1 MYLYIYRMFYTKL
14 WIILIEKKNDLVLMS
29 ILYMLFL
36 QGDLFS
42 ESVPEKKPSKKIV
55 ESEEEEE
62 EEGKS

>member
-1 MYLYIYRMFYTKL
+1 MSVLYM
-14 WIILIEKKNDLVLMS
+14 
-29 ILYMLFL
+29 YMLFL